1 MPRHSLRHILLFWSV
16 NVARLV
22 LAATFIF
29 SGFVKAADPM
39 GMFHK
44 LGVYF
49 AHWGYTFPL
58 DSVVLRGMVVCLAVV
73 EFVLGLHFLL
83 GMRMRLT
90 AWCSSLFML
99 AMTLLTI
106 YIYRYEPV
114 ADCGCFGDAYV
125 LSNGATLAKNVVL
138 LLLCGLCLFAGR
150 YTKRFISERNQ
161 WLTSIY
167 TWVYVLGLSLYTLH
181 YVPILEFTDYR
192 NGTHWRDAWEGRF
205 SADAPESL
213 STLCFTDARTGDD
226 VTEQILDSGY
236 CFLLTMPEIST
247 ADAGNNDRINDIY
260 DECVDNGYRF
270 FLAVGEPW
278 QKEDLQ
284 HWMDQTGAAYPVVS
298 ADAVQLKAMVRSNP
312 GLLLLRDG
320 IQIRKWSNN
329 DLPILNDALAQQTYR
344 NSIRGI
350 IGLPNDNGD
359 WRAQPETSRYFWKR
373 PLGQLVLWYIIP
385 LLAIMA
391 LDNIWVGSKYY
402 RRYTQRRR
410 LRRQQNAQATPAP
423 EMGQQE
429 EAPAEENQ

>member
-1 MPRHSLRHILLFWSV
+1 
-16 NVARLV
+16 
-22 LAATFIF
+22 
-29 SGFVKAADPM
+29 
-39 GMFHK
+39 
-44 LGVYF
+44 
-49 AHWGYTFPL
+49 
-58 DSVVLRGMVVCLAVV
+58 
-73 EFVLGLHFLL
+73 
-83 GMRMRLT
+83 
-90 AWCSSLFML
+90 
-99 AMTLLTI
+99 
-106 YIYRYEPV
+106 
-114 ADCGCFGDAYV
+114 
-125 LSNGATLAKNVVL
+125 
-138 LLLCGLCLFAGR
+138 
-150 YTKRFISERNQ
+150 
-161 WLTSIY
+161 
-167 TWVYVLGLSLYTLH
+167 
-181 YVPILEFTDYR
+181 
-192 NGTHWRDAWEGRF
+192 
-205 SADAPESL
+205 
-213 STLCFTDARTGDD
+213 
-226 VTEQILDSGY
+226 
-236 CFLLTMPEIST
+236 MPEIST

-284 HWMDQTGAAYPVVS
+284 HWMDKTGAAYPVVS

-359 WRAQPETSRYFWKR
+359 WRAQPETPRYFWKR

-385 LLAIMA
+385 LLVIRS

-423 EMGQQE
+423 EMNQQE